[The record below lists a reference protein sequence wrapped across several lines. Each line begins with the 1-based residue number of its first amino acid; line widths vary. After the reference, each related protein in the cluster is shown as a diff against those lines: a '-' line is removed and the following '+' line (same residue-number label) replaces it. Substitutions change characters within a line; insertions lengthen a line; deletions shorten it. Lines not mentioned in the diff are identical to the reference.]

1 MRKEKIIT
9 LTLTVLGAMKLSAE
23 EVTLKYEND
32 SPNNR
37 QEIPVHVDLDQSNKL
52 LRIDFK
58 KCIDC
63 TVFVSGA
70 EGVVYQQSI
79 NAKNYQSVRLDLK
92 PYEDGDYEIVFY
104 DKDGNVIDGSFYLKN
119 NFKFPLFNNQ

>member
-9 LTLTVLGAMKLSAE
+9 LTLIALGAMKLSAE

-37 QEIPVHVDLDQSNKL
+37 QEIPVHVDFDQSNKL

-63 TVFVSGA
+63 TVVVSGA
-70 EGVVYQQSI
+70 DGIVYQQSI
-79 NAKNYQSVRLDLK
+79 NAKNYLSVRLDLK
-92 PYEDGDYEIVFY
+92 PYEEGDYEIIFY
-104 DKDGNVIDGSFYLKN
+104 DKEGNVIDGSFYLKN

>member
-23 EVTLKYEND
+23 EVALKYEND

-63 TVFVSGA
+63 TVIVSGA

-92 PYEDGDYEIVFY
+92 PYEDGYYEIVFY
-104 DKDGNVIDGSFYLKN
+104 DKEGNVIDGSFYVQRKYIN
-119 NFKFPLFNNQ
+119 YEFKL

>member
-52 LRIDFK
+52 LLIDFK

-63 TVFVSGA
+63 TVIVSGA

>member
-9 LTLTVLGAMKLSAE
+9 LTLIVLGAMKLSAE
-23 EVTLKYEND
+23 EVALKYEND
-32 SPNNR
+32 PSSNG

-63 TVFVSGA
+63 TVIVSGA

-79 NAKNYQSVRLDLK
+79 NAKNYQIVRLDLK
-92 PYEDGDYEIVFY
+92 PYEEGDYEIVFY
-104 DKDGNVIDGSFYLKN
+104 DKEGNVIDGSFYLKN
-119 NFKFPLFNNQ
+119 SFKNLTNY

>member
-1 MRKEKIIT
+1 MI
-9 LTLTVLGAMKLSAE
+9 VLGAMKLSAE
-23 EVTLKYEND
+23 EVALKYEND
-32 SPNNR
+32 PSSNG

-63 TVFVSGA
+63 TVIVSGA

-79 NAKNYQSVRLDLK
+79 NAKNYQIVRLDLK
-92 PYEDGDYEIVFY
+92 PYEEGDYEIVFY
-104 DKDGNVIDGSFYLKN
+104 DKEGNVIDGSFYLKN
-119 NFKFPLFNNQ
+119 SFKNLTNY

>member
-9 LTLTVLGAMKLSAE
+9 LTLTVLGVMKLSAE

-104 DKDGNVIDGSFYLKN
+104 DKDGNVIDGSFYVQRKYIN
-119 NFKFPLFNNQ
+119 YEFKL

>member
-9 LTLTVLGAMKLSAE
+9 LTLIALGAMKLSAE

-63 TVFVSGA
+63 TVIVSGA

-79 NAKNYQSVRLDLK
+79 NAKNYQIVRLDLK
-92 PYEDGDYEIVFY
+92 PYEEGDYEIVFY
-104 DKDGNVIDGSFYLKN
+104 DKEGNVIDGSFYVQRKYIN
-119 NFKFPLFNNQ
+119 YEFKL

>member
-63 TVFVSGA
+63 TVIVSGA

-92 PYEDGDYEIVFY
+92 PYEDGYYEIVFY
-104 DKDGNVIDGSFYLKN
+104 DKEGNVIDGSFYVQRKYIN
-119 NFKFPLFNNQ
+119 YEFKL

>member
-9 LTLTVLGAMKLSAE
+9 LTLIVLGAMKLSAE
-23 EVTLKYEND
+23 EVALKYEND
-32 SPNNR
+32 PSSNG
-37 QEIPVHVDLDQSNKL
+37 QEIPVHVDFDQSNKL

-63 TVFVSGA
+63 TVIVSGA

-79 NAKNYQSVRLDLK
+79 NAKNYQIVRLDLK
-92 PYEDGDYEIVFY
+92 PYEEGDYEIVFY
-104 DKDGNVIDGSFYLKN
+104 DKEGNVIDGSFYLKN
-119 NFKFPLFNNQ
+119 SFKNLTNY